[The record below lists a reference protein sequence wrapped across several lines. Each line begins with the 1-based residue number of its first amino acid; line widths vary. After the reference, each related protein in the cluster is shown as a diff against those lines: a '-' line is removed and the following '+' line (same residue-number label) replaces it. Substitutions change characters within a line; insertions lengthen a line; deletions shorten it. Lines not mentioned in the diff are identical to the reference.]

1 MVEVLRQYDPRQAPD
16 ADHDVHIASKVHEQI
31 DQIRERK
38 QREDVN
44 SEKHFASAERIEK
57 RRLNHLHK
65 VAGGVADNYN
75 HQVAEHH
82 PLAGDVH
89 RLPADRWRLHLGL
102 RCKILVTLDW
112 TGQKTQEEKYVI
124 EVSDKGRPGEA
135 FLGYIDYDMQDSE
148 QNIRQSHNGEGEA
161 EGWDR

>member
-57 RRLNHLHK
+57 RRLN
-65 VAGGVADNYN
+65 
-75 HQVAEHH
+75 
-82 PLAGDVH
+82 
-89 RLPADRWRLHLGL
+89 LGL